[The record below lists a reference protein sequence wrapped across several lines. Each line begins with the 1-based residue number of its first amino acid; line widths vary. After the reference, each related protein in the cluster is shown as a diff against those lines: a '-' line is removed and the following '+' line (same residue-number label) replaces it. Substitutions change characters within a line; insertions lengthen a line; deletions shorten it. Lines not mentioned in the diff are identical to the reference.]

1 MCKLVISILKPLGE
15 FGELNCVPGQ
25 EDGGRGG
32 EDAGHGGQ
40 AGEPRREDAGYQ
52 PSGRKEVAVAEQPR
66 RRIASLSKEHP

>member
-40 AGEPRREDAGYQ
+40 AEEPRRED